1 MRPLAIAAALLCSP
15 AFAQSMVTPD
25 PVALMRRSVAAEK
38 ANSAKAQQYTYRYY
52 KVNIDFDKN
61 GKESE
66 RRSETWDIIGL
77 EGSTYRKL
85 VMRNDKP
92 LPPKE
97 KKREDDRQ
105 QKEAE
110 RRRKETPE
118 ERRNRTLSFSY
129 SFYFPYARAADI
141 YDLRYAGEEAVEGRP
156 AYVVEGS
163 PKPGFHPANDSEKES
178 LNYRFK
184 IWLDRE
190 DLVSSRI
197 ELEVIGDHSRMQKG
211 SIVYGL
217 DWRNE
222 DGVWLSK
229 VVTFKYT
236 AKFFKMLTA
245 RGEMTGTYTDY
256 KKFQVDSRIL
266 DVVEK

>member
-1 MRPLAIAAALLCSP
+1 MRPLEIAAALLCSH
-15 AFAQSMVTPD
+15 AFAQSAVTPD

-52 KVNIDFDKN
+52 NVNVDFDKN

-129 SFYFPYARAADI
+129 SFFFPYARAADI
-141 YDLRYAGEEAVEGRP
+141 YDLRYVREETVEGRP
-156 AYVVEGS
+156 AYV
-163 PKPGFHPANDSEKES
+163 
-178 LNYRFK
+178 
-184 IWLDRE
+184 
-190 DLVSSRI
+190 
-197 ELEVIGDHSRMQKG
+197 LE
-211 SIVYGL
+211 
-217 DWRNE
+217 
-222 DGVWLSK
+222 
-229 VVTFKYT
+229 
-236 AKFFKMLTA
+236 
-245 RGEMTGTYTDY
+245 
-256 KKFQVDSRIL
+256 
-266 DVVEK
+266 